1 MFSKDQYQLLDFGD
15 GRRLERFGEYIL
27 DRPSRAAEGVSK
39 QQDALWESAHA
50 SYVRRGAN
58 EGAWQSTNEMP
69 LSWKIQHENCDL
81 ELKLTDF
88 GHVGVFP
95 EQSGN
100 WDWMTRQLKGTEET
114 LKVLNLF
121 AYTGG
126 ATLTGAAHGAEVVH
140 VDSAQNSV
148 LWARRN
154 TESSRLTDAS
164 IRWITEDS
172 RKFATRELKRGNK
185 YHGVVMD
192 PPSYGHGPKGEVW
205 KIQQDLDELLDLCM
219 QLTTNDRRFILI
231 SCHTTGYLPHD
242 LEQKLRLALGSGHG
256 GTFESGG
263 LAIRAN
269 DGRQLPCG
277 IAVRW
282 SKKVD

>member
-1 MFSKDQYQLLDFGD
+1 MFSNDQYQLLDFGD
-15 GRRLERFGEYIL
+15 SRRLERFGEYIL
-27 DRPSRAAEGVSK
+27 DRPCPAADGIGRHDPK
-39 QQDALWESAHA
+39 QWDDAHA
-50 SYVRRGAN
+50 YYLQRNVN
-58 EGAWQSTNEMP
+58 EGNWRSQGQMP
-69 LSWKIQHENCDL
+69 LSWKIKYGDCDM

-95 EQSGN
+95 EHAGN
-100 WDWMTRQLKGTEET
+100 WDWLARELQKTEET

-126 ATLTGAAHGAEVVH
+126 ATLAAATNGAEVVH

-154 TESSRLTDAS
+154 TESSGLSHAS
-164 IRWITEDS
+164 IRWITEDA

-185 YHGVVMD
+185 YHGIVLD

-205 KIQQDLDELLDLCM
+205 KIQQDLDELLELCM
-219 QLTTNDRRFILI
+219 ELTTHDRRFVLL
-231 SCHTTGYLPHD
+231 SCHTTGYLPSD
-242 LEQKLRLALGSGHG
+242 LEQILVRAVGSNHR
-256 GTFESGG
+256 GTLEAGG
-263 LAIRAN
+263 LAIRSE

-277 IAVRW
+277 IAARW
-282 SKKVD
+282 SKE

>member
-15 GRRLERFGEYIL
+15 GRCLERFGEFVL
-27 DRPSRAAEGVSK
+27 DRPSPAATGVP
-39 QQDALWESAHA
+39 QQNVELWDSAHA
-50 SYVRRGAN
+50 SYIKRDAN
-58 EGAWQSTNEMP
+58 EGGWHSANQMP
-69 LSWKIQHENCDL
+69 LSWKIKHEKWDL

-88 GHVGVFP
+88 GKVGVFP

-100 WDWMTRQLKGTEET
+100 WDWMTRQLKDSEET

-126 ATLTGAAHGAEVVH
+126 ATLAAASCGAEVVH

-154 TESSRLTDAS
+154 TVSSGLTGES

-219 QLTTNDRRFILI
+219 ELTEHDRRFILI
-231 SCHTTGYLPHD
+231 SCHTEGYEPAD
-242 LEQKLRLALGSGHG
+242 LEQKLRRALGSRHG
-256 GTFESGG
+256 GAFESGG
-263 LAIRAN
+263 LAIRAA
-269 DGRQLPCG
+269 DERPLHCG

-282 SKKVD
+282 RKEA

>member
-15 GRRLERFGEYIL
+15 GRCLERFGEFVL
-27 DRPSRAAEGVSK
+27 DRPSPAATGVP
-39 QQDALWESAHA
+39 QQNVELWDSAHA
-50 SYVRRGAN
+50 SYIKRDAN
-58 EGAWQSTNEMP
+58 EGGWHSANQMP
-69 LSWKIQHENCDL
+69 LSWKIKHEKWDL

-88 GHVGVFP
+88 GKVGVFP

-100 WDWMTRQLKGTEET
+100 WDWMTRQLKDSGET

-126 ATLTGAAHGAEVVH
+126 ATLAAASCGAEVVH

-154 TESSRLTDAS
+154 TVSSGLTGQS

-219 QLTTNDRRFILI
+219 ELTEHDRRFILI
-231 SCHTTGYLPHD
+231 SCHTEGYEPAD
-242 LEQKLRLALGSGHG
+242 LEQKLRRALGSRHG
-256 GTFESGG
+256 GAFESGG
-263 LAIRAN
+263 LAIRAA
-269 DGRQLPCG
+269 DERPLHCG

-282 SKKVD
+282 RKEA